1 MNKTV
6 TEKQKAKKKHIID
19 AAIRCFAVKGFHS
32 TSTAEICHEAG
43 MSPGNVFHY
52 FPNKNSI
59 IEAIA
64 LEDTQL
70 FDEIFC
76 RYEGEEECVQAI
88 INSMKGIIA
97 LYNHPEYARI
107 SIEIFAEASRN
118 ASIHQIFIENE
129 RNNKQRL
136 IAMLKNGIKKGQI
149 DPTLEPEKI
158 ATWLL
163 VIADGSMG
171 RNIIDPEFNGDED
184 FVMLDVM
191 LRKMLTKP

>member
-1 MNKTV
+1 MNKTI
-6 TEKQKAKKKHIID
+6 TEKQKAKMKHIID

-64 LEDTQL
+64 LEDAQL
-70 FDEIFC
+70 FDDIFC
-76 RYEGEEECVQAI
+76 RYEIEEECIQAI
-88 INSMKGIIA
+88 IDLMKEIIE

-118 ASIHQIFIENE
+118 ASIHEIFIENE

-149 DPTLEPEKI
+149 DSTLEPEKI

-171 RNIIDPEFNGDED
+171 RNVIDPEFNERENQIMLE
-184 FVMLDVM
+184 VMLK
-191 LRKMLTKP
+191 KMLTKP